1 MVFFSNIWKLPTCIH
16 IQVGYRI
23 VISLALGVNMVDTT
37 TEPRTGLSPADVA
50 NMSLIELIDC
60 LESLG
65 DTSQFG
71 TRFQYQNRIFQLIHE
86 CYGMSDKL
94 PPIARVKD
102 IVTDFKE
109 ERVRLD
115 NLIDE
120 VAKFIYNEELSLPL
134 LKKLGICQ
142 TSFWIKEDEFLK

>member
-1 MVFFSNIWKLPTCIH
+1 MIRQYPFPRLIGRFIGLGVCGFSVNVDVISLPLFHLCL
-16 IQVGYRI
+16 V

-94 PPIARVKD
+94 PVSQVAY
-102 IVTDFKE
+102 
-109 ERVRLD
+109 LQ
-115 NLIDE
+115 LIRRFDQE
-120 VAKFIYNEELSLPL
+120 KALLS
-134 LKKLGICQ
+134 I
-142 TSFWIKEDEFLK
+142 